1 MIALCDV
8 NNFYVSCERVF
19 HPGLRHRPVIVLSNN
34 DGCAVA
40 RSNEVKNLG
49 IKMGAPLHQIQ
60 DLVRRHKIAVFS
72 SNYVLYGDMSNRVDD
87 IIGLYSDQVEN
98 YSIDESFIRFHGFEH
113 LNLTRHCQQLVQQ
126 IDQWLGLPVC
136 VGLAPSKTL
145 AKIANHYAK
154 KLKVDGSVLNLSHE
168 YHIKQALEH
177 LPVGEIWGVG
187 RRISAQLNQMGIET
201 ALQLRDADRKTLRKR
216 FSVNMERTIMELR
229 GVSCIEFDADPEK
242 KKEIVCT
249 RSFGNKSEDYQLLK
263 EAVAYHVSRGCVT
276 LREQGSVAAC
286 LTVGIKT
293 NPFSKNDR
301 QYSNSIT
308 LQLPQPS
315 DYTGH
320 FLAAAAHGLRK
331 IFRQGFQYKKVGIM
345 LSGLSD
351 KGSVQQDL
359 FNPQPVS
366 RKNDQLMQVMDRIN
380 DRYGKGK
387 LRSGTEGFS
396 KQWVMRSEKKSAAFT
411 TRWEEL
417 ITIKS

>member
-19 HPGLRHRPVIVLSNN
+19 NPALQNRPVIVLSNN

-60 DLVRRHKIAVFS
+60 DLIKRHNIAVFS
-72 SNYVLYGDMSNRVDD
+72 SNYVLYGDMSHRVDD

-98 YSIDESFIRFHGFEH
+98 YSIDESFIRFDGFEH
-113 LNLTRHCQQLVQQ
+113 LNLTQHCQKMVKQ
-126 IDQWLGLPVC
+126 IQQWLGLPVC

-154 KLKVDGSVLNLSHE
+154 SLKVDGNVLDLSHE

-187 RRISAQLNQMGIET
+187 RRLSQRLEDIGITT
-201 ALQLRDADRKTLRKR
+201 ALQLRDADRKTLRKM
-216 FSVNMERTIMELR
+216 FSVVMERTIMELR

-249 RSFGNKSEDYQLLK
+249 RSFGNKSSDYQLLK
-263 EAVAYHVSRGCVT
+263 EAIAYHVSRGCVT
-276 LREQGSVAAC
+276 LREQESVAQC

-293 NPFSKNDR
+293 NPFSKKDR
-301 QYSNSIT
+301 QYTNSIT
-308 LQLPQPS
+308 IQLPQPS
-315 DYTGH
+315 DFTGH
-320 FLAAAAHGLRK
+320 FLAAASQALKR
-331 IFRQGFQYKKVGIM
+331 IFKPHYQYKKVGIM
-345 LSGLSD
+345 LSNLSD
-351 KGSVQQDL
+351 KGAVQQDL
-359 FNPQPVS
+359 FNPVPVTQ
-366 RKNDQLMQVMDRIN
+366 KNTDLMKAMDDIN
-380 DRYGKGK
+380 TRFGKGK

-396 KQWVMRSEKKSAAFT
+396 KQWTMKSDKKSNEFT
-411 TRWEEL
+411 TRWDDL
-417 ITIKS
+417 IQIS